1 MKLKQLIYEDFINY
15 KKACLFLAMPT
26 CTFKC
31 EKECGIKCCQ
41 NSDLA
46 QATAVEIDTDKLI
59 SNYISNPITQAVVL
73 GGLEPL
79 DTFDELIEF
88 VQKFREKTDDDI
100 VIYTGYYKNEVL
112 DKIEQLCK
120 YKNVIVKFGRFIPNQ
135 TPHFDEVL
143 GVKLASDNQY
153 AEKIS

>member
-1 MKLKQLIYEDFINY
+1 MLLKQILFEDFTNY
-15 KKACLFLAMPT
+15 KKASMFLGFPR

-41 NSDLA
+41 NSSLA

-59 SNYISNPITQAVVL
+59 SNYISNPITQAVVF

-120 YKNVIVKFGRFIPNQ
+120 YKNIIVKFGRFIPNQ

-143 GVKLASDNQY
+143 GVKLISDNQY